1 MARIEFGAGITD
13 IVGSIAGWT
22 FQRNRSGTI
31 VRTRPR
37 QPKFNTPKQTT
48 VQSQLVGLIQDF
60 QALSP
65 GDKLAWDA
73 FATSNTKV
81 DRFGQVKIL
90 TGQNWFT
97 TVNSARARL
106 SLGQLSV
113 PPANLLPEAITSF
126 NLVVDAAKIEISG
139 ITPNNPTDTGLFI
152 QTSFPNTLTTRDQRS
167 ALRVTETVSGG
178 PFGTIDLTSAWETAH
193 VLPWPPGG
201 VANCINI
208 LVELVPVRPTTG
220 ITGVRNNKVSGLDF
234 VGSGID
240 FMEIG
245 STFIVS

>member
-13 IVGSIAGWT
+13 IVGSIGGWT
-22 FQRNRSGTI
+22 FQQNRSGSI

-37 QPKFNTPKQTT
+37 QRKFNTPKQTGEI
-48 VQSQLVGLIQDF
+48 SAFVGLIQEF

-73 FATSNTKV
+73 FAGSNLKV
-81 DRFGQVKIL
+81 NRFGRSVAL

-97 TVNSARARL
+97 SVNSARLRL
-106 SLGQLSV
+106 ALGILSV

-126 NLVVDAAKIEISG
+126 NLVVDATKIEINT
-139 ITPNNPTDTGLFI
+139 ITPNSPTDTGLFI
-152 QTSFPNTLTTRDQRS
+152 QTSFPNTLTTNDQRS
-167 ALRVTETVSGG
+167 ALRKTDTIAAG
-178 PFGTIDLTSAWETAH
+178 PFGTIDLTSDWETAH

-208 LVELVPVRPTTG
+208 MVQLIPVRVSTG
-220 ITGVRNNKVSGLDF
+220 ITGVALNNVRGLDF
-234 VGSGID
+234 VNSGIG
-240 FMEIG
+240 FMQIG
-245 STFIVS
+245 STFVVS